1 VVVLAGGQTA
11 DGGVPPWVAR
21 RLDRA
26 AEVHRTERRW
36 AGEDGAPLEARP
48 GAPAGAAGTREDAPV
63 GVPGPRQCPVVVL
76 GMGTPYRAPL
86 RLDSG
91 FPLTEAASCASYLLA
106 AHPDVHPDDVYKEER
121 SMDTIGNAYF
131 CLAQHVAPRG
141 WRRVAVVTSRFH
153 MPRTRAAFRWI
164 FGMHGGGEYE
174 LAFVATEDAGIDPDV
189 LAARRAKEAAS
200 LRGLRRTQ
208 RRVGGSLA
216 AFHHWL
222 HTEHTAYSV
231 AHQDR
236 LGAEAAEAL
245 TDKVLSSY

>member
-1 VVVLAGGQTA
+1 MVVLAGGQTA

-21 RLDRA
+21 RLDLA
-26 AEVHRTERRW
+26 AAVHRAERRW
-36 AGEDGAPLEARP
+36 DGEAR
-48 GAPAGAAGTREDAPV
+48 AGRSTSQQAVVGGEAPV
-63 GVPGPRQCPVVVL
+63 EIPGPRQCPVLVL

-86 RLDSG
+86 RLASG
-91 FPLTEAASCASYLLA
+91 FPLTEAASCATYLLA
-106 AHPDVHPDDVYKEER
+106 AHRDVHPDDVYKEER

-236 LGAEAAEAL
+236 LGAEAAAAL